1 MTHAMNEARDVP
13 ERTAAQSSHGEG
25 GGRLRRGRLRI
36 YLGAAPGVG
45 KTLAMLQAATEL
57 LRQGVD
63 LRVGS
68 LDCADDAARGELRMR
83 LAALPGGR
91 EAAGELDLDAL
102 LARPPAL
109 LLVDRLARANPPGS
123 RHAQRWQDVQE
134 LLAAGIDVHAT
145 LDVSHLES
153 LKNRVEALTG
163 QPVTETLPD
172 WLLEEAHE
180 VLLID
185 CLPGELRD
193 FAPTTL
199 AALRALALQVVAGR
213 ADSEVQR
220 RYRPSGR
227 EAPAVLGRL
236 LVAVDGDEQSEQL
249 VRHASRVARR
259 RQLPWTLVHVDDG
272 RARGEES
279 RRLLQAAQRLA
290 ERLGGEVV
298 GLLGDEVAD
307 TLLRHARERRASVLL
322 VGGHRRRWFGRG
334 VVERLLRRARG
345 LEIGVLAAEEA
356 VSVPSFAVRGF
367 VAGPLDYALALLATL
382 LASAVAWGFSR
393 MLALQNI
400 SLVFLAAVL
409 LVAVRSGFGPALC
422 CALLSFF
429 AYDLLFIAPT
439 FSLIV
444 AHRVDVLGLLFFLLM
459 AALTGNLATRQRR
472 QMQALRETQAETA
485 ALLDLT
491 RKLSA
496 ATDRRAVLAAAVEQF
511 AAWRDLDVRLLGPD
525 GAGALRVE
533 AGVAG
538 DLGKSER
545 AAAEWVWQHE
555 LPAGLGTDT
564 LPDGRWWWW
573 PLSGERGPLALL
585 GIAPRDGRPLPAS
598 RRHRLVAL
606 CQPLAQALARAQLA
620 EELQAARLRGE
631 TEQLRSALLASV
643 SHDLRTPLTVMHG
656 AIDSLLTLDGQIAA
670 ADRRE
675 LLESTRDEAERLDR
689 YIQNLLDMTRLGHG
703 GLKLE
708 RDWVAPADIVAS
720 SLQRLRP
727 VLASFRLETRI
738 AGELPLLHVHAAL
751 IEQALVNVL
760 ENAARFSPPGG
771 RLRVAVDSDGG
782 ELRLSVSD
790 QGPGIPPAEREKIFD
805 MFYTAARGD
814 RGGPGTGLGLAIC
827 QGILGAHGGRVTVGE
842 GLDGQGATLT
852 LHLPLQ
858 PQPPGE
864 SERDD
869 EAPVL
874 P

>member
-1 MTHAMNEARDVP
+1 MIHTMNHACDVAG
-13 ERTAAQSSHGEG
+13 RTAPESIRS
-25 GGRLRRGRLRI
+25 GRCGRLRI

-45 KTLAMLQAATEL
+45 KTLAMFQAAAEL

-63 LRVGS
+63 LQVGS
-68 LDCADDAARGELRMR
+68 VDCTAHDELQARF
-83 LAALPGGR
+83 AALPGGR

-102 LARPPAL
+102 LASPPAL
-109 LLVDRLARANPPGS
+109 LLIDRLARANPPSS

-134 LLAAGIDVHAT
+134 LLAAGIDVHTT
-145 LDVSHLES
+145 LDVLHLES
-153 LKNRVEALTG
+153 LKNRVEALIG
-163 QPVTETLPD
+163 QPVAETVPD

-185 CLPGELRD
+185 CLPAELPGQE
-193 FAPTTL
+193 FGLTTL

-220 RYRPSGR
+220 RYHPSGR

-236 LVAVDGDEQSEQL
+236 LVAVDGDEQAEQL

-259 RQLPWTLVHVDDG
+259 RQLPWSLVHVDGG
-272 RARGEES
+272 RSRSEES

-298 GLLGDEVAD
+298 GLLGEEVAD
-307 TLLRHARERRASVLL
+307 TLLRHVRERRASVLL
-322 VGGHRRRWFGRG
+322 VGSRRRRWFGRG
-334 VVERLLRRARG
+334 VVERLLRQGQG
-345 LEIGVLAAEEA
+345 LEIDVLAAGEVA
-356 VSVPSFAVRGF
+356 PAPMF
-367 VAGPLDYALALLATL
+367 VAPERSAGPFDYALALLATL
-382 LASAVAWGFSR
+382 LASVVAWGISQV
-393 MLALQNI
+393 LALPNI
-400 SLVFLAAVL
+400 SLVFLVAVL
-409 LVAVRSGFGPALC
+409 LVAVHSGFGPALC
-422 CALLSFF
+422 CALLSFI
-429 AYDLLFIAPT
+429 AYDLLFISPT

-444 AHRVDVLGLLFFLLM
+444 KHQVDVLSLLFFLLM
-459 AALTGNLATRQRR
+459 ATLTGNLATRQRR

-496 ATDRRAVLAAAVEQF
+496 ATDRPAVMAAAVEQF
-511 AAWRDLDVRLLGPD
+511 AAWRDLDVCLLGPD
-525 GAGALRVE
+525 EAGGLRVE
-533 AGVAG
+533 AGSAG
-538 DLGKSER
+538 DLGEAEQ
-545 AAAEWVWQHE
+545 AAADWVWQHE
-555 LPAGLGTDT
+555 LSAGLGTDT

-573 PLSGERGPLALL
+573 PLSGEEGPLALL
-585 GIAPRDGRPLPAS
+585 GIAPRDRRPLPAT
-598 RRHRLVAL
+598 RRRLLVAL

-620 EELQAARLRGE
+620 RQLEAARLRGE

-656 AIDSLLTLDGQIAA
+656 AIDSLLTLDGQIGA

-675 LLESTRDEAERLDR
+675 LLESTRDEAARLDR

-720 SLQRLRP
+720 ALQRLRS
-727 VLASFRLETRI
+727 VLASFRLEIRI
-738 AGELPLLHVHAAL
+738 PEELPLLHVHAAL

-760 ENAARFSPPGG
+760 ENAARFSSPGG
-771 RLRVAVDSDGG
+771 QLRVAVESDGG

-805 MFYTAARGD
+805 MFYTVARGD

-842 GLDGQGATLT
+842 GLDGQGATLS

-858 PQPPGE
+858 PQPLGE
-864 SERDD
+864 AERED
-869 EAPVL
+869 EPVAL
-874 P
+874 S